1 VNRQGSAGRSAT
13 PSPAA
18 DGHEPFHDG
27 ARYALGAGNSGSLLI
42 VVVLVV
48 CAIGY
53 MLPKSTSHPCR
64 LASAAPD
71 SWTSLTDVPAFPKWR
86 PGLSRVELLPDEN
99 GQRGWR
105 EFGKNDAVTYR
116 IVESVPPRKL
126 VTRIADQNL
135 PYGGSWTYELTP
147 DGSGTR
153 LTITER
159 GEVYNPIF
167 RFVSRFVLGYTGT
180 MEGVLRALGTKHGET
195 ISPKKA

>member
-1 VNRQGSAGRSAT
+1 MRWVLGIAG
-13 PSPAA
+13 
-18 DGHEPFHDG
+18 
-27 ARYALGAGNSGSLLI
+27 LL
-42 VVVLVV
+42 VLVVLVV
-48 CAIGY
+48 CVIGY
-53 MLPKSTSHPCR
+53 MLPQSHV
-64 LASAAPD
+64 ASVSARYAAPPD
-71 SWTSLTDVPAFPKWR
+71 SIWASLTDVPAFPKWR

-116 IVESVPPRKL
+116 VVESAPLRRL

-153 LTITER
+153 LTITEN

-167 RFVSRFVLGYTGT
+167 RFVARFVLGYTGT
-180 MEGVLRALGTKHGET
+180 MESVLRALGSKHGEAV
-195 ISPKKA
+195 SPQAA

>member
-1 VNRQGSAGRSAT
+1 MRWV
-13 PSPAA
+13 
-18 DGHEPFHDG
+18 
-27 ARYALGAGNSGSLLI
+27 LGIGGLL
-42 VVVLVV
+42 VLAVLIV

-53 MLPKSTSHPCR
+53 MLPKSHI
-64 LASAAPD
+64 ASVSARFAAPPD
-71 SWTSLTDVPAFPKWR
+71 SIWTSLTDVPAFPKWR
-86 PGLSRVELLPDEN
+86 PGLSRVDLLPDEN

-116 IVESVPPRKL
+116 VVESVPPRRL

-147 DGSGTR
+147 DGPGTR
-153 LTITER
+153 LTITEN

-167 RFVSRFVLGYTGT
+167 RFVSRFVLGYTST

-195 ISPKKA
+195 VAPEPAGAVS